1 MRKDRQDATERSRAV
16 GRGLVPGLLIL
27 FFLLTAA
34 TANAATPDTEADTLL
49 LSAGNYSPDKVMEW
63 RNQMP
68 APSYVIPDNA
78 RCFRYVGV
86 FLPEKSENTSINGYY
101 ARTLPDGRT
110 ISYAE
115 VRDTD
120 APPADPIAF
129 RARAEACPYS
139 SSEEMQECF
148 RPMITFFDGYTELAR
163 HTTVRD
169 YPGIGEVAATTLLYQ
184 YPNDGDPDNE
194 YFCTCSCIVETPA
207 NASSGGEG
215 WRNRGVN
222 VHYRTNTTYGNIPPF
237 DILSASFNPQTSH
250 SRLRSLDLSGY
261 LLGYLVAA
269 HVRGFPEDEVFW
281 NVTVGYF
288 DELAT
293 APLHFFPTLRIVG
306 IQPSKNDTGWRVLA
320 LTEMDMDGGWARI
333 GWPGYETTPAS
344 PDPWGHVLLVHTVP
358 EGSVQPRDDAPRL
371 DTTTKA
377 EAVRIALANATVQDY
392 LHGDYEITDVDY
404 STVTHA
410 FRGVERSETLPTVA
424 IETKDA
430 QIWVFVDLEK
440 ETVVSIT
447 KNYIRT
453 PVIMPSATQP
463 TSTPPGGET
472 PTVPLPT
479 PPDTHR

>member
-1 MRKDRQDATERSRAV
+1 MEADRQDATERSRAV

-34 TANAATPDTEADTLL
+34 PANAATPDTEADTLL
-49 LSAGNYSPDKVMEW
+49 LSAGNYSPDKVTEW
-63 RNQMP
+63 RDQMP

-86 FLPEKSENTSINGYY
+86 FLPEKSENTTVDGYY

-115 VRDTD
+115 VRDPD

-129 RARAEACPYS
+129 RARAGACPYS

-169 YPGIGEVAATTLLYQ
+169 YPGTGEVTATTALYH

-194 YFCTCSCIVETPA
+194 YFCTCSCIVETPED
-207 NASSGGEG
+207 ASSGGEG

-261 LLGYLVAA
+261 LLGHLVAA

-333 GWPGYETTPAS
+333 GWRGYETTPHA
-344 PDPWGHVLLVHTVP
+344 PDPWGHALLIRTVP
-358 EGSVQPRDDAPRL
+358 EKSVHMRMPERVGSYNRHPYRD
-371 DTTTKA
+371 TQK
-377 EAVRIALANATVQDY
+377 
-392 LHGDYEITDVDY
+392 TD
-404 STVTHA
+404 
-410 FRGVERSETLPTVA
+410 P
-424 IETKDA
+424 
-430 QIWVFVDLEK
+430 
-440 ETVVSIT
+440 
-447 KNYIRT
+447 
-453 PVIMPSATQP
+453 
-463 TSTPPGGET
+463 
-472 PTVPLPT
+472 PLPGRKGQKNAPQKDWWGGYSPGTVFAFPLLT
-479 PPDTHR
+479 PDNLPAAGSGPSDP